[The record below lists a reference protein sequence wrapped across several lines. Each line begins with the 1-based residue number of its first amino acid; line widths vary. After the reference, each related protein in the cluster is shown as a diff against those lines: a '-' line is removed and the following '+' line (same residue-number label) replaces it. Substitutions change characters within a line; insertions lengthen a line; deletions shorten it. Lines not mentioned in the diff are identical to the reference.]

1 MEGTAVRGDLIDELL
16 DAATGRLAAYG
27 FLLTGSQPAG
37 EALLQD
43 AVTRVLVRH
52 RMLSDPLDA
61 EHRVRTAMR
70 TIHLARVRRANSWW
84 APHAQ
89 DPVALTP
96 RDPEL
101 HDQLGRALAGLTP
114 RERAAVVLRHHD
126 HMAIPE
132 IAAAMRASEATVESH
147 LDHAEASLAAT
158 LGPIAPVVDRV
169 EIFETRRR

>member
-1 MEGTAVRGDLIDELL
+1 MRGDLIDELL
-16 DAATGRLAAYG
+16 DAATGSLAAYG
-27 FLLTGSQPAG
+27 FLLTGSQSDA
-37 EALLQD
+37 EALVQD

-61 EHRVRTAMR
+61 EHRVRAAMR

-84 APHAQ
+84 APHS
-89 DPVALTP
+89 PHPTALSP
-96 RDPEL
+96 RDPAL
-101 HDQLGRALAGLTP
+101 SDPTGRALAGLTS

-132 IAAAMRASEATVESH
+132 IAAAMRASEATVEGH

-158 LGPIAPVVDRV
+158 LSPIAPVVDRV